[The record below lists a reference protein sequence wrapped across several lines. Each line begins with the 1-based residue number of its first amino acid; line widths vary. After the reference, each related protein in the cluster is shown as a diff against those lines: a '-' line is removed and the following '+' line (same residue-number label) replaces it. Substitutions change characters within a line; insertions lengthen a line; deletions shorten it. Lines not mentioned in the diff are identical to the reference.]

1 MHTVLLQIKKSFII
15 IDDIYEC
22 IYDYRRWGGDCVA
35 KVMMQKTPPG
45 EPPTYGRIEFRRA
58 ATAAAVLAGRPLVK
72 LVVNRRHLW
81 ARKYVPRPP
90 QPQQH

>member
-1 MHTVLLQIKKSFII
+1 
-15 IDDIYEC
+15 
-22 IYDYRRWGGDCVA
+22 
-35 KVMMQKTPPG
+35 MMQKTPPG

-72 LVVNRRHLW
+72 LVVNGRHLW

-90 QPQQH
+90 QPQ